1 MQQGQSPGKK
11 NPLQPLF
18 GRNVE
23 DIVVFLV
30 LKMFI
35 SDNFHMF
42 SCSRNALVT
51 FVAKP
56 EWKILFFKIKNID
69 IVKVSKNYLF
79 MKYNKNIQN

>member
-1 MQQGQSPGKK
+1 MQKGRCPCKK
-11 NPLQPLF
+11 NPLQSLF

-23 DIVVFLV
+23 DIVVFLG

-35 SDNFHMF
+35 SDNFHKF
-42 SCSRNALVT
+42 SCSRNALAT

-79 MKYNKNIQN
+79 MKYNKNKQN